1 MNNSTFYHAV
11 AKLLGTKYV
20 GTEFAYRYRTRWNN
34 RTPGGGRFPN
44 YGIVRL
50 FGDKVHIALIDPVE
64 IDEVVEGRQEAL
76 DLIKE
81 RLDNK

>member
-1 MNNSTFYHAV
+1 MNNSEFYNAV

-34 RTPGGGRFPN
+34 RNAGGGRFPN
-44 YGIVRL
+44 FGIVRL
-50 FGDKVHIALIDPVE
+50 FGDKVHVALIHPVE
-64 IDEVVEGRQEAL
+64 INEIVDGRQVAL